1 MNPLA
6 PAPDTIACWRVDL
19 AQADDRVAALAEVL
33 AADEQE
39 RANRFVF
46 ARDRRRFVVTRACL
60 RVLLGAAEGRA
71 PASIRFAYGER
82 GKPSL
87 AGGATLRPLHFSVS
101 HSQDVA
107 VIALSRHAALGV
119 DVEALR
125 PLPDAADIA
134 CRYFTAPEAN
144 TIATAPAAQRLLTFF
159 LCWTRKEALAKA
171 QGDALAL
178 ALGRYRVSC
187 RPGEPARALEI
198 DGSAADA
205 AEWSVYDLTP
215 APGFAGAAAMHAPP
229 RPLTFERLDV
239 HDDVLPR
246 LGRSQKSQRTSR

>member
-1 MNPLA
+1 MDPLT
-6 PAPDTIACWRVDL
+6 PTPDAIACWRVDL
-19 AQADDRVAALAEVL
+19 EQADDRVAALAEVL
-33 AADEQE
+33 ADDEQE

-60 RVLLGAAEGRA
+60 RVVLGAAEGRP

-87 AGGATLRPLHFSVS
+87 AGDATLRPLHFSVS
-101 HSQDVA
+101 HTQEVA

-134 CRYFTAPEAN
+134 CRYFTAAEAD
-144 TIATAPAAQRLLTFF
+144 TIATAPAAERLLTFF
-159 LCWTRKEALAKA
+159 LCWTRKEAVAKV
-171 QGDALAL
+171 QGDGLAL
-178 ALGRYRVSC
+178 ALDRYRVSC
-187 RPGEPARALEI
+187 RPGEPARVLEI
-198 DGSAADA
+198 DGSAANA
-205 AEWSVYDLTP
+205 AEWSVYHLSP
-215 APGFAGAAAMHAPP
+215 APGFVGAAAMHAPA
-229 RPLTFERLDV
+229 RPLTLARLDV
-239 HDDVLPR
+239 HDEVLPR